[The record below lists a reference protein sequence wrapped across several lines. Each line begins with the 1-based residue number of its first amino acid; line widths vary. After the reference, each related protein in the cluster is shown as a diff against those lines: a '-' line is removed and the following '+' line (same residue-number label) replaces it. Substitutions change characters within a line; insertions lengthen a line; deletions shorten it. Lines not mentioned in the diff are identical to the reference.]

1 MTSPALKTIKTTEQ
15 HNTLGGG
22 GRSKWQHHIQMM
34 MIVDIIYMKSLAEF
48 FMLKIIIVTHDLCR
62 SVYDY

>member
-22 GRSKWQHHIQMM
+22 GRSKWQHHIQMIM
-34 MIVDIIYMKSLAEF
+34 LVDIIYLKSLAEF
-48 FMLKIIIVTHDLCR
+48 LMLKIINLNHDLSR
-62 SVYDY
+62 LVYDC